1 MPGAAS
7 EEPMADE
14 VLVGHGDRVA
24 IIMINR
30 PQARNAISANG
41 KLERG
46 PAARSGRGQEIS
58 IL

>member
-14 VLVGHGDRVA
+14 VLVGHGDRIA
-24 IIMINR
+24 IIMISR

-41 KLERG
+41 KLE
-46 PAARSGRGQEIS
+46 P
-58 IL
+58 